1 MNSFKFPL
9 CYVPA
14 KILGS
19 LKRTHEEDDD
29 FGSMQVA
36 TAQNGWIKSNV
47 IEDVNSFLGRKKH

>member
-36 TAQNGWIKSNV
+36 TAQNG
-47 IEDVNSFLGRKKH
+47 